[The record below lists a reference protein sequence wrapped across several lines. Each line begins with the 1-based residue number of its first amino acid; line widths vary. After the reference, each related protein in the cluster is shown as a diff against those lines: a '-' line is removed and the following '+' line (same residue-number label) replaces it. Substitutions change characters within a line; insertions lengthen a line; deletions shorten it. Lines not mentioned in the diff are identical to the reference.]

1 MSRDIFVRKSTAFV
15 LSILSLLLFSTVSA
29 QNEKPAAAPDQLV
42 KFNVIVTDPSDRAM
56 DDVRKEDLQVLED
69 GVPQTISY
77 FARDERPVTCG
88 FVIDASGSVRRVLN
102 YLIDSAK
109 IAAEGLRTGDEG
121 FVASFV
127 DRDNFKIKEQM
138 TSDREAVADSLDDIY
153 VEGGPTAVQDAVD
166 KALKYLEEN
175 KGGDV
180 DSRRRILVLVSDGED
195 RGSRIKDSR
204 AVLTSVRQS
213 DVQVFVLGLTRFSGL
228 QTSAGKAMDFLNG
241 LAEQSGGQ
249 AFLPDLPSGLP
260 DAARE
265 IARHFHTQYA
275 IGYTANSKSLGAER
289 RVQVKWVGRADQG
302 KRRVIARPTVI
313 IR

>member
-1 MSRDIFVRKSTAFV
+1 MSRNIFVRKNTAFV

-29 QNEKPAAAPDQLV
+29 QNEKPATTHDQLV
-42 KFNVIVTDPSDRAM
+42 KFNVIVADRSDRAM

-153 VEGGPTAVQDAVD
+153 VEGGSTAVQDAVD
-166 KALKYLEEN
+166 KALKYLEDN
-175 KGGDV
+175 KGGDA

-195 RGSRIKDSR
+195 RGSRIKDSK

-213 DVQVFVLGLTRFSGL
+213 DVQVFVLGLTKFSGL

-241 LAEQSGGQ
+241 LAEQSGGR

>member
-1 MSRDIFVRKSTAFV
+1 MSRNIFARKSTAFV
-15 LSILSLLLFSTVSA
+15 LTILSLLLFSTVSA
-29 QNEKPAAAPDQLV
+29 QNEKPATAPDQLV
-42 KFNVIVTDPSDRAM
+42 KFNVIVADRSDRAM

-77 FARDERPVTCG
+77 FARDERPVTVG
-88 FVIDASGSVRRVLN
+88 FIIDASGSVRRILN
-102 YLIDSAK
+102 YLIDSSK
-109 IAAEGLRTGDEG
+109 IAAGGLRTGDEG

-138 TSDREAVADSLDDIY
+138 TTDLEAVADSLDDIY
-153 VEGGPTAVQDAVD
+153 VEGGATAVHDAVD
-166 KALKYLEEN
+166 KALKYLEES

-180 DSRRRILVLVSDGED
+180 DSRRRMLVLVTDGED

-213 DVQVFVLGLTRFSGL
+213 DVQVFVLGLTKFSGL
-228 QTSAGKAMDFLNG
+228 QSSAGKAMDFLNS

-275 IGYTANSKSLGAER
+275 IGYPANSKSLGAER

-302 KRRVIARPTVI
+302 RRRVIARPSVI
-313 IR
+313 TK

>member
-1 MSRDIFVRKSTAFV
+1 MSRNIFVRKSTEFV

-29 QNEKPAAAPDQLV
+29 QNEKPATAHDQLV
-42 KFNVIVTDPSDRAM
+42 KFNVIVADPSDRAM

-77 FARDERPVTCG
+77 FALDERPVTCG

-102 YLIDSAK
+102 YVIDSAK
-109 IAAEGLRTGDEG
+109 IAAGGLRTGDEG

-127 DRDNFKIKEQM
+127 DRDNFKIKEPM

-175 KGGDV
+175 KGGDA
-180 DSRRRILVLVSDGED
+180 DSRRRILVLVTDGED

-204 AVLTSVRQS
+204 ALLTSVRQS
-213 DVQVFVLGLTRFSGL
+213 DVQVFVLGLTKFSGL
-228 QTSAGKAMDFLNG
+228 QSSAGKAMDFLNG

-275 IGYTANSKSLGAER
+275 IGYNSNSKSLGAER
-289 RVQVKWVGRADQG
+289 RVQVKWVGRANQG
-302 KRRVIARPTVI
+302 KRRVIARPIVI
-313 IR
+313 TK